1 MRDNQETRRNGGCEA
16 RERRLTTHH
25 CWELLE
31 GRRSCHG
38 ESGALKCPHVKQLAV
53 AASRWSLVAAA
64 WGCLELDSGVHSAYL
79 RLHDILKVA
88 YRAAS
93 FVKMAFIG

>member
-1 MRDNQETRRNGGCEA
+1 
-16 RERRLTTHH
+16 
-25 CWELLE
+25 
-31 GRRSCHG
+31 
-38 ESGALKCPHVKQLAV
+38 VKQLAV